1 MAKLNQRWRD
11 TDNLSLSMRIGL
23 HQGPVVVG
31 SFGSEIRSDYTA
43 IGSTVNLASRIESVC
58 EPGAVLVSGE
68 VCDFLPEAMSE
79 SAGSFELKGIGGVRT
94 LYRLQPKESS

>member
-1 MAKLNQRWRD
+1 MAKLNHRWRD

-31 SFGSEIRSDYTA
+31 SFGSAIRSDYTA
-43 IGSTVNLASRIESVC
+43 IGPTVNLASRIESVC
-58 EPGAVLVSGE
+58 DPGAVLVSGE

-94 LYRLQPKESS
+94 LYRLQPKESN